1 MFANDLSPFGRQAA
15 KCVPYRQVFEVGMGR
30 DVCRN
35 FRVRVGCALTGF
47 SHGLS
52 SFLCNYQGGFLRP
65 GGELLMLLRCI
76 GHRYC

>member
-1 MFANDLSPFGRQAA
+1 
-15 KCVPYRQVFEVGMGR
+15 MGR